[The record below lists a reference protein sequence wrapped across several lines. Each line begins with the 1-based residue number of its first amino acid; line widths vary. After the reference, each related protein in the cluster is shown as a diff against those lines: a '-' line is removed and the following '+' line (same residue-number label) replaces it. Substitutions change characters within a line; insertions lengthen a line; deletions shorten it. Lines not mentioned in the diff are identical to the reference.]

1 MKEQMT
7 DLAIAV
13 DLGGTNV
20 RCSVIDASGRRLF
33 DSSQSSAGNE
43 GVDAVIQ
50 RIARMVSAAADD
62 QDLDESVAVGV
73 AAPGPLDPVKG
84 VVRYAPNL
92 PGWDEVPL
100 RDRLESLTGR
110 KVAVGNDA
118 NSQALGE
125 YYFGAAKHV
134 ENLVYVALGTG
145 LGGGVIAE
153 GSLIDGVAG
162 LGGELGHTTINMSGP
177 RCSCGSQGCVEAY
190 CSGWA
195 IARDGQALADSG
207 RSAALEAMSADREID
222 ARAVSDAA
230 EAGDSEAAEIIRAA
244 GVAFGAAL
252 ANFVNIFNPQMIVI
266 GGGLAQ
272 IGDLLI
278 EPARRSMMQYALT
291 DLTEELE
298 FRRSALGEHTGLF
311 GAASLVLHTPAD

>member
-1 MKEQMT
+1 MPE
-7 DLAIAV
+7 LAIAV

-20 RCSVIDASGRRLF
+20 RCSVIDASGRMLF

-43 GVDAVIQ
+43 GVDAVIG
-50 RIARMVSAAADD
+50 RIARMIDAAAED
-62 QDLDESVAVGV
+62 QDLSKSIAVGV
-73 AAPGPLDPVKG
+73 AAPGPLDTERG

-100 RDRLESLTGR
+100 RDRLEELTGR

-125 YYFGAAKHV
+125 YYFGAAKDV

-153 GSLIDGVAG
+153 GQLVDGVAG
-162 LGGELGHTTINMSGP
+162 LGGELGHTTVNMSGP
-177 RCSCGSQGCVEAY
+177 RCSCGSRGCVEAY

-195 IARDGQALADSG
+195 IARDGRALAESG
-207 RSAALEAMSADREID
+207 RSAALEAMSASREID
-222 ARAVSDAA
+222 ARAVSEAA
-230 EAGDSEAAEIIRAA
+230 EAGDREAADLIRSA
-244 GVAFGAAL
+244 GFALGAAL

-266 GGGLAQ
+266 GGGLAE

-278 EPARRSMMQYALT
+278 EPARQAMTQYALT
-291 DLTEELE
+291 DLMAGIDV
-298 FRRSALGEHTGLF
+298 RRSALGTHTGLF
-311 GAASLVLHTPAD
+311 GAAALVLHPISD